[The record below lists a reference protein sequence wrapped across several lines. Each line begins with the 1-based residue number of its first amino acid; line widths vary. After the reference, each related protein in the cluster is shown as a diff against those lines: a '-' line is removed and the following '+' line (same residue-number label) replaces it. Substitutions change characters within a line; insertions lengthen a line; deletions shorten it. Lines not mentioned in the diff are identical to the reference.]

1 MQQMKKDFNELIDD
15 FTSDKS
21 IKDTLSSKRY
31 KSIGVL
37 LLLIA
42 LVLTLGSVFESL
54 FD

>member
-1 MQQMKKDFNELIDD
+1 MQQMRKDFNELIDD

-21 IKDTLSSKRY
+21 IKDTLSRKRY

-42 LVLTLGSVFESL
+42 VVLTLGAVFESL